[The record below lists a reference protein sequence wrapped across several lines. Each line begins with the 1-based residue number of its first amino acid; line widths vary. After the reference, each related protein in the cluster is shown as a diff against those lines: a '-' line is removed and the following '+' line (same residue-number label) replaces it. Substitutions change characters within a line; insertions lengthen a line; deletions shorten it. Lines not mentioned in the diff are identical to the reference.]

1 MSDTTNQ
8 IEEPNQ
14 SLNQVAAAKKPG
26 IQPLVLVSGILT
38 TIVALITIVEL
49 SGLPA
54 GFEWAL
60 SGLADLLIRPWAYI
74 LADLLAPVLAILAA
88 YIGLVKREVR
98 MHAAAVTAAYLVP
111 GAIYTFAEVLRY
123 LFVPGQFS
131 GLADIPYFLR
141 NFVPFIWGGQSFEH
155 ELRLSLFIFIVV
167 IAWIAVAVSKGSGTR
182 NTIANRFGVAPSMT
196 NQQPI
201 GYDPQTG
208 APIYGQPAQAQPI
221 GYDPQTGAP
230 IYGQPAQA
238 QPIGYDPQTGAPIY
252 QPVYMRPES
261 QLPLVALIGGI
272 LFPLL
277 GIIVGHIA
285 LSQMKRGEIP
295 SSNMGLAKT
304 GLILGY
310 SFMALGFVALFIYIA
325 LFAAIVGPGFDF

>member
-8 IEEPNQ
+8 VEEPNQ
-14 SLNQVAAAKKPG
+14 SLNQAAVAKKPA
-26 IQPLVLVSGILT
+26 IQPLLMISGILSLLAGVFSLQSFSWVPDVIDWAQSPDNVAPFIT
-38 TIVALITIVEL
+38 WMYLLVFALTPLLAFGAAYLAIINRDLKRHAIVA
-49 SGLPA
+49 
-54 GFEWAL
+54 
-60 SGLADLLIRPWAYI
+60 
-74 LADLLAPVLAILAA
+74 
-88 YIGLVKREVR
+88 
-98 MHAAAVTAAYLVP
+98 TAAYVVP
-111 GAIYTFAEVLRY
+111 AIVAIILDVVYISITYGIESVD
-123 LFVPGQFS
+123 FVS
-131 GLADIPYFLR
+131 LLR
-141 NFVPFIWGGQSFEH
+141 NFAPVDEA
-155 ELRLSLFIFIVV
+155 SLVEVIGLILLIINVIV
-167 IAWIAVAVSKGSGTR
+167 AWIAVLVLRDSRASNS
-182 NTIANRFGVAPSMT
+182 NTNAFAGAPTMT

-208 APIYGQPAQAQPI
+208 APIYAQPAQTQPV

-230 IYGQPAQA
+230 IYGQP
-238 QPIGYDPQTGAPIY
+238 G
-252 QPVYMRPES
+252 YMRPES

-295 SSNMGLAKT
+295 SSNIGLAKT

-310 SFMALGFVALFIYIA
+310 VFMALGILAVVAYIV

>member
-8 IEEPNQ
+8 VEEPNQ
-14 SLNQVAAAKKPG
+14 SLNQAAAAKKPA
-26 IQPLVLVSGILT
+26 IQPLLMISGILS
-38 TIVALITIVEL
+38 LL
-49 SGLPA
+49 A
-54 GFEWAL
+54 GVFSLQSFSWVPDVIEWAQ
-60 SGLADLLIRPWAYI
+60 SPDNVAPFITWMYLLVFALTP
-74 LADLLAPVLAILAA
+74 LLAFGAAYLAIIKRDLKRHAIAA
-88 YIGLVKREVR
+88 
-98 MHAAAVTAAYLVP
+98 TAAYVVP
-111 GAIYTFAEVLRY
+111 AIVAIILEVVY
-123 LFVPGQFS
+123 ISITYGIESVDFVS
-131 GLADIPYFLR
+131 LLR
-141 NFVPFIWGGQSFEH
+141 NFAPVDES
-155 ELRLSLFIFIVV
+155 SLVEIIGLILLIINIVV
-167 IAWIAVAVSKGSGTR
+167 AWIAVLVLRDSRASNS
-182 NTIANRFGVAPSMT
+182 NTNAFAGAPTMT
-196 NQQPI
+196 NQ
-201 GYDPQTG
+201 
-208 APIYGQPAQAQPI
+208 QPI

-310 SFMALGFVALFIYIA
+310 VFMALGFVALFIYIA

>member
-1 MSDTTNQ
+1 
-8 IEEPNQ
+8 
-14 SLNQVAAAKKPG
+14 
-26 IQPLVLVSGILT
+26 
-38 TIVALITIVEL
+38 
-49 SGLPA
+49 
-54 GFEWAL
+54 
-60 SGLADLLIRPWAYI
+60 
-74 LADLLAPVLAILAA
+74 
-88 YIGLVKREVR
+88 
-98 MHAAAVTAAYLVP
+98 
-111 GAIYTFAEVLRY
+111 
-123 LFVPGQFS
+123 
-131 GLADIPYFLR
+131 
-141 NFVPFIWGGQSFEH
+141 
-155 ELRLSLFIFIVV
+155 
-167 IAWIAVAVSKGSGTR
+167 
-182 NTIANRFGVAPSMT
+182 MT

-230 IYGQPAQA
+230 IYSQP
-238 QPIGYDPQTGAPIY
+238 G
-252 QPVYMRPES
+252 YMRPES

-310 SFMALGFVALFIYIA
+310 AFMALGFVALFIYIA

>member
-8 IEEPNQ
+8 VEEPNQ
-14 SLNQVAAAKKPG
+14 SLNQAAAATKPA
-26 IQPLVLVSGILT
+26 IAPLLMISGILSLLAGVFSLQSFSWVPDVIEWAQSPDNVAPFIT
-38 TIVALITIVEL
+38 WMYLLVFALTPLLAFGAAYFAIIKRDIKRHAIVA
-49 SGLPA
+49 
-54 GFEWAL
+54 
-60 SGLADLLIRPWAYI
+60 
-74 LADLLAPVLAILAA
+74 
-88 YIGLVKREVR
+88 
-98 MHAAAVTAAYLVP
+98 TAAYVAPAIVAIILD
-111 GAIYTFAEVLRY
+111 AIYISITYGIESVD
-123 LFVPGQFS
+123 FVS
-131 GLADIPYFLR
+131 LLR
-141 NFVPFIWGGQSFEH
+141 NFAPVDES
-155 ELRLSLFIFIVV
+155 SLVEIIGLILLIINIVV
-167 IAWIAVAVSKGSGTR
+167 AWIAVLVLRDSRASNS
-182 NTIANRFGVAPSMT
+182 NTNAFAGAPTMT
-196 NQQPI
+196 NQ
-201 GYDPQTG
+201 
-208 APIYGQPAQAQPI
+208 QPI

-310 SFMALGFVALFIYIA
+310 AFMALGFVALFIYIA